1 MVFYLQG
8 PSMKF
13 GPLEAGI
20 YLIPVSLALAAFA
33 PISGWLYD
41 KYNLSLIAP
50 AGLLIS
56 AAGFFI
62 LSSVGA
68 TMSFQDSVLP
78 LVLVGAGMGIFASP
92 NRTIIMNS
100 VPSFRR
106 GVAAG
111 ISTTLVMTG
120 SAFSIGMVF
129 LVFTQIM
136 PSHVAQNIF
145 SGAFDTLN
153 VETMKVD
160 SFVASLQIIFLISA
174 ILMVV
179 STIPFI
185 VKIYCKR

>member
-1 MVFYLQG
+1 
-8 PSMKF
+8 
-13 GPLEAGI
+13 
-20 YLIPVSLALAAFA
+20 
-33 PISGWLYD
+33 LYD

-136 PSHVAQNIF
+136 PLHEAQNIF